1 MKAFLIVLDSVG
13 IGAAPDAAD
22 YGDLGA
28 STLAH
33 TAAACDGLDLPT
45 LQALGLGNIPPLT
58 DGLAIAGVPAALAPI
73 AAFGAMRERSV
84 GKDTTTGHWEIA
96 GLHLEKPLHI
106 FPPGPPA
113 FPPVLLETL
122 RRETGRDVLGD
133 KAASGTAIIDEFGAT
148 QLRTGAWI
156 VYTSADSV
164 LQIAAHEGKIPLT
177 ELYRA
182 CRIMREHCN
191 RLQVGRVIARPY
203 TGTPGN
209 FTRTDNRRDFSLPL
223 PERSILP
230 HLAGHG
236 VNVITVGKL
245 DDIFPD
251 SDIGES
257 FHVENNP
264 AAIEAVLKL
273 ASRNQHD
280 AHCRPKAFIFAN
292 LIDFDMRHGHRRD
305 PQGYGRALETADRF
319 LADLLPLL
327 AEDDLLI
334 ITADH
339 GNDPTY
345 KGSDHTREYVPLLV
359 YGKRVTPGPLGV
371 RDGFFDIA
379 ASLATFFNA
388 PPMPRGQSF
397 EALAKFH
404 IHGSCLYLM

>member
-13 IGAAPDAAD
+13 IGAAPDAGD
-22 YGDLGA
+22 YGDSGA

-33 TAAACDGLDLPT
+33 TADACGGMALPT
-45 LQALGLGNIPPLT
+45 LQAMGLGNIPTLT
-58 DGLAIAGVPAALAPI
+58 DGQAIAGVPPAASPI
-73 AAFGAMRERSV
+73 AAYGAMRERSV

-96 GLHLEKPLHI
+96 GLHLRKPLHV
-106 FPPGPPA
+106 FPPGPPS
-113 FPPVLLETL
+113 FPPDLLDAL
-122 RRETGRDVLGD
+122 RHETGRDVLGN
-133 KAASGTAIIDEFGAT
+133 KAASGTAIIAELGER

-164 LQIAAHEGKIPLT
+164 MQIAAHEETIPPD

-191 RLQVGRVIARPY
+191 PLQVGRVIARPY
-203 TGTPGN
+203 VGKPGH

-230 HLAGHG
+230 HLADHG
-236 VNVITVGKL
+236 VNVTTVGKL

-251 SDIGES
+251 SGISDA

-264 AAIEAVLKL
+264 DAIGAVLKL
-273 ASRNQHD
+273 ARRQSPD
-280 AHCRPKAFIFAN
+280 TFIFAN

-305 PQGYGRALETADRF
+305 PQGYGRCLETADRF
-319 LADLLPLL
+319 IADLLALL
-327 AEDDLLI
+327 ADDDLLI

-339 GNDPTY
+339 GNDPTF
-345 KGSDHTREYVPLLV
+345 KGTDHTREFVPLLV
-359 YGKRVTPGPLGV
+359 YGKRVAPAPLGV

-379 ASLATFFNA
+379 QSLATCFAA
-388 PPMPRGQSF
+388 PPMTRGRSF
-397 EALAKFH
+397 LQP
-404 IHGSCLYLM
+404 GSSTQTEV

>member
-13 IGAAPDAAD
+13 IGAAPDAGD
-22 YGDLGA
+22 YGDRGA

-33 TAAACDGLDLPT
+33 TAAACGGLQLPT
-45 LQALGLGNIPPLT
+45 LQAMGLGNIPPLT
-58 DGLAIAGVPAALAPI
+58 DGLAIAGVPATPSPI

-96 GLHLEKPLHI
+96 GLHLQQPLHI
-106 FPPGPPA
+106 FPPGPPS
-113 FPPVLLETL
+113 FPAALLDTL
-122 RRETGRDVLGD
+122 RRETGRDVIGN
-133 KAASGTAIIDEFGAT
+133 KAASGTAIIDALGET

-156 VYTSADSV
+156 AYTSADSV
-164 LQIAAHEGKIPLT
+164 VQIAAHEEKIPLD

-191 RLQVGRVIARPY
+191 PLQVGRVIARPY
-203 TGTPGN
+203 IGTPGN

-230 HLAGHG
+230 HLAGLG
-236 VNVITVGKL
+236 INVITVGKL

-251 SDIGES
+251 SGIGEA

-264 AAIEAVLKL
+264 DAIAAVLKL
-273 ASRNQHD
+273 ARRQSPDNPRE
-280 AHCRPKAFIFAN
+280 FVFAN

-305 PQGYGRALETADRF
+305 PHGYGKALEAADRF
-319 LADLLPLL
+319 LAELLPLL
-327 AEDDLLI
+327 ADDDLLI

-339 GNDPTY
+339 GNDPTFT
-345 KGSDHTREYVPLLV
+345 GTDHTREYVPLLV
-359 YGKRVTPGPLGV
+359 YGVTPGPLGV

-379 ASLATFFNA
+379 QSLATRFTA

-397 EALAKFH
+397 L
-404 IHGSCLYLM
+404 